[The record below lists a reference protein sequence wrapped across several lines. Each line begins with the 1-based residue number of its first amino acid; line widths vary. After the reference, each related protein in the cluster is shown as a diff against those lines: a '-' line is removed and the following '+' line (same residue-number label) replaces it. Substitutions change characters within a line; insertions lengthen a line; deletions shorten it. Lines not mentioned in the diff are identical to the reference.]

1 MPVINYFYLKKENK
15 IQKNLIC
22 LFFFLVLFFVGTNVY
37 DSYGVSL
44 DEEDTRLHGFI
55 TLKYIYEIFFPSQV
69 STIDSYIIVP
79 KLREFYSNDHGAL
92 LDTFFAFVEINFGL
106 NQSKLFY
113 LVRHYICF
121 IIFFVGV
128 YFFYLLAKFKFKDW
142 RIGILG
148 SIFLVLSPRI
158 FAESFYNNKD
168 LAFMSLF
175 IISLYCSLKFIYKPN
190 FKHAISFAFTSAL
203 ATDLR
208 LMGIFLPV
216 LTIFFILIMS
226 LRNKLFINKN
236 FFPIALFL
244 ILTPSFII
252 IFWPYLWS
260 DPLVNFLIAF
270 KKFSAFPWM
279 GKNLYFGEYIDANFV
294 PWHYSLVWIL
304 ITTPLVYTLF
314 FIFGFFMILKRITK
328 RLLNI
333 EENKKY
339 NDLWRGKREMLD
351 FMIFLNFFLPAF
363 LVIILNSTL
372 SDGWR
377 HLYFIYPSFLLISL
391 YGFERLLR
399 NNRTHKYIISF
410 TILCILINIF
420 TMIKIHPYQYVYFN
434 FLAGKNV
441 EKRFDADY
449 WALSNKQALEFI
461 LLTSNK
467 KSIKIYQASNMNLNT
482 SKEIFSEE
490 LKENI
495 HIVSEKSKAD
505 FIISNGRYWG
515 GNPNTRFA
523 KIPDNFTI
531 YKEIITDRVKIV
543 SIFKREF

>member
-1 MPVINYFYLKKENK
+1 MIFFNYFDLKKDNK
-15 IQKNLIC
+15 LQKNLIV
-22 LFFFLVLFFVGTNVY
+22 LIFFLLLFLVGTNVY
-37 DSYGVSL
+37 DSYGISL
-44 DEEDTRLHGFI
+44 DEEETRVHGFI

-69 STIDSYIIVP
+69 STIDSYIIIP
-79 KLREFYSNDHGAL
+79 KLREFYSNDHGAF
-92 LDTFFAFVEINFGL
+92 LDTIFAFIEINFGL
-106 NQSKLFY
+106 DQSKSFY

-121 IIFFVGV
+121 IIFLVGV
-128 YFFYLLAKFKFKDW
+128 YFFYLLVKFKFNDW

-175 IISLYCSLKFIYKPN
+175 IISLYCGLKFIYKPN

-216 LTIFFILIMS
+216 LSIFFILIIS
-226 LRNKLFINKN
+226 LRNKSFINKN
-236 FFPIALFL
+236 LLPISLFL
-244 ILTPSFII
+244 FLTPSFII

-260 DPLVNFLIAF
+260 DPLLNFFIAF

-294 PWHYSLVWIL
+294 PWHYSLVWIT
-304 ITTPLVYTLF
+304 ITTPFVYTLF
-314 FIFGFFMILKRITK
+314 FILGFFMILKRFTK
-328 RLLNI
+328 RLLSI

-339 NDLWRGKREMLD
+339 NDLWRGKKEMLD
-351 FMIFLNFFLPAF
+351 FMIFLNFFLPIF
-363 LVIILNSTL
+363 LIIILNSTL

-391 YGFERLLR
+391 YGFERLIR
-399 NNRTHKYIISF
+399 NKSKHKYIISF
-410 TILCILINIF
+410 TAICILINIF
-420 TMIKIHPYQYVYFN
+420 TMIKIHPYQYTYFN

-441 EKRFDADY
+441 EKKFDADY
-449 WALSNKQALEFI
+449 WALSNKQALEHI
-461 LLTSNK
+461 LLNSSK
-467 KSIKIYQASNMNLNT
+467 KPIKIYQASNMNLNT

-490 LKENI
+490 LKKNI
-495 HIVSEKSKAD
+495 HIVSDNSKAD
-505 FIISNGRYWG
+505 FIISNGRYWR
-515 GNPNTRFA
+515 GNPNAKFA
-523 KIPDNFTI
+523 KIPDNFAI
-531 YKEIITDRVKIV
+531 YKEIITDREKIV
-543 SIFKREF
+543 SIFKRKF